1 MICCNHLLVTIVGL
15 EPTRPARDT
24 SFYGGMSTD
33 FIISSKSVATDLLVR
48 IVGLEPT
55 RIFQQ
60 TLLRRSGLPIPPYPH
75 VVASVGLEPT
85 HPFGHQILS
94 LACLP
99 ISPQGHVACLFQAVN
114 HCTSQKL
121 RFGYAPLL

>member
-1 MICCNHLLVTIVGL
+1 MICCNH
-15 EPTRPARDT
+15 
-24 SFYGGMSTD
+24 
-33 FIISSKSVATDLLVR
+33 LLVR

-99 ISPQGHVACLFQAVN
+99 ISPQGHVVCL
-114 HCTSQKL
+114 SKL
-121 RFGYAPLL
+121 PVVFSNVTHFFRMRGL